1 MQNTRVRALSLKRSN
16 VSTCELTIA
25 QKSNKQHPEKK
36 IKLSQITLYLNSQKQ
51 TCAQVVYF
59 NQHLE
64 NKIKQNKIML
74 YMNMQY
80 NYPHYKMYWG

>member
-1 MQNTRVRALSLKRSN
+1 MQNTRARVLSLKSKSN
-16 VSTCELTIA
+16 ASTRELTIA

-51 TCAQVVYF
+51 MCAQVVYF

-74 YMNMQY
+74 YMNIQY
-80 NYPHYKMYWG
+80 NY